1 MDWMRIRRGAS
12 LAELEAI
19 YRARFAAL
27 VRVATAVTGEES
39 LGADAVHD
47 GFVQAV
53 RHRRSFRGEGP
64 LEAWV
69 WRLVVNAAK
78 KRVPRS
84 EFVVAE
90 AATYS
95 DNGAGDPVRAAV
107 AALPE
112 RQRLIL
118 FLRYYA
124 DLDYESIAATLGVS
138 SGTVGATLNAAH
150 AALRNSLR
158 EADQWT

>member
-1 MDWMRIRRGAS
+1 MVWMRIRRGTS

-19 YRARFAAL
+19 YRARFGAL

-39 LGADAVHD
+39 LAADAVHD
-47 GFVQAV
+47 AFVQAV
-53 RHRRSFRGEGP
+53 RHRRSFRGDGP

-78 KRVPRS
+78 KRMPRP
-84 EFVVAE
+84 EPVMAE
-90 AATYS
+90 SATYR
-95 DNGAGDPVRAAV
+95 DNGAGDPVRAAI

-112 RQRLIL
+112 RQRLTL

-124 DLDYESIAATLGVS
+124 DLDYESIAATLGIS

-150 AALRNSLR
+150 AALRSSLR